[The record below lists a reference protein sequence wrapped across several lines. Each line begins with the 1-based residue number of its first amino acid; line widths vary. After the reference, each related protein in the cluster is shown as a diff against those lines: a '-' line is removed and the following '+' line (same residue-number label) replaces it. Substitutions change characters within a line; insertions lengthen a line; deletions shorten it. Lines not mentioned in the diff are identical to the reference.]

1 LDIKNAI
8 IIAIKEKI
16 TMKIATTKQR
26 ILQFIDYQGISKQ
39 YFFERTGLK
48 RGLLDADKL
57 DSSISDIYLA
67 KILARYPELNPEWLL
82 VGSGDMILS
91 EGVAKLRAG
100 IPLIPID
107 ALAGW
112 GEGEGQVMPYDV
124 KHYHVPEFNEQ
135 KVDFLIS
142 VKGDSM
148 YPKYQTGDIVAC
160 KKLPL
165 DTFFQWNKVYVLDT
179 VQGAMIKRVKQSMQQ
194 GHITCVSENTTYE
207 PFDLPMVDIHALAI
221 VLGCIRME

>member
-1 LDIKNAI
+1 MI
-8 IIAIKEKI
+8 
-16 TMKIATTKQR
+16 IATTKQR
-26 ILQFIDYQGISKQ
+26 ILQFIDYQGVSKQ

-67 KILARYPELNPEWLL
+67 KILARYPEINPEWLL
-82 VGSGDMILS
+82 TGNGQMVLS
-91 EGVAKLRAG
+91 EGMTKLRAG

-112 GEGEGQVMPYDV
+112 GEGESQVMPYDV
-124 KHYHVPEFNEQ
+124 KHYSVPEFDEQ

-179 VQGAMIKRVKQSMQQ
+179 VQGAMLKRVKKSEKQ
-194 GHITCVSENTTYE
+194 GYINCVSENTAYE
-207 PFDLPMVDIHALAI
+207 PFDLALTDTNALAI
-221 VLGCIRME
+221 VLGSIRME

>member
-1 LDIKNAI
+1 MI
-8 IIAIKEKI
+8 
-16 TMKIATTKQR
+16 IATTKQR
-26 ILQFIDYQGISKQ
+26 ILQFIEYQGVSKQ

-67 KILARYPELNPEWLL
+67 KILARYPEINPEWLL
-82 VGSGDMILS
+82 TGNGPMVLS
-91 EGVAKLRAG
+91 EGMTKLRAG

-112 GEGEGQVMPYDV
+112 GEGESQVMPYDV
-124 KHYHVPEFNEQ
+124 KHYSVPEFEEQ

-179 VQGAMIKRVKQSMQQ
+179 VQGAMLKRVKKSDKS
-194 GHITCVSENTTYE
+194 GFITCVSENTAYE
-207 PFDLPMVDIHALAI
+207 PFDLALTDTNALAI
-221 VLGCIRME
+221 VLGSIRME

>member
-1 LDIKNAI
+1 
-8 IIAIKEKI
+8 
-16 TMKIATTKQR
+16 MKIATTKQR

-82 VGSGDMILS
+82 TGGGDMILS

-112 GEGEGQVMPYDV
+112 GEGESQVMPYDV

-179 VQGAMIKRVKQSMQQ
+179 VQGAMLKRVKKSDKQ
-194 GHITCVSENTTYE
+194 GYITCVSENTAYE
-207 PFDLPMVDIHALAI
+207 PFDLALTDTNALAI
-221 VLGCIRME
+221 VLGSIRME

>member
-1 LDIKNAI
+1 
-8 IIAIKEKI
+8 
-16 TMKIATTKQR
+16 MKIATTKQR
-26 ILQFIDYQGISKQ
+26 ILQFIEYQGVSKQ

-57 DSSISDIYLA
+57 DSSISDIYLT
-67 KILARYPELNPEWLL
+67 KILAKYPEINPEWLL
-82 VGSGDMILS
+82 TGSGEMVLS
-91 EGVAKLRAG
+91 EGMTKLRAG

-112 GEGEGQVMPYDV
+112 GEGQSQVMAYDV
-124 KHYHVPEFNEQ
+124 KHYSVPEFEEQ
-135 KVDFLIS
+135 KVDFLIA

-179 VQGAMIKRVKQSMQQ
+179 VQGAMIKRVKKSDKT
-194 GHITCVSENTTYE
+194 GHITCVSENTAYE
-207 PFDLPMVDIHALAI
+207 PFDLALSDTNALAI